1 MNIRR
6 ILVVGVGLFFSISI
20 MYLGGCSDKN
30 PANAQPLSKS
40 STLVLKTGIKS
51 NQLASSI
58 PVAGGSLEL
67 TSANF
72 NLDKLV
78 IQENSGFDGEQQGD
92 HNDGNNSG
100 SETEASDI
108 TVNGPLQFD
117 IANGDVSIGNVSVY
131 PGIFKKVDIY
141 LSLNSA
147 VPFNGN
153 SIIVTGDFHKSNG
166 TIIPF
171 EIKSQYNSKY
181 ETLITNGGITVLANQ
196 TVEIKL
202 SFDLMKLFQN
212 LDLSNAVITNN
223 KITIDFNNNTD
234 ILSVFEANLSQSIDF
249 EDHN

>member
-1 MNIRR
+1 MNIRS
-6 ILVVGVGLFFSISI
+6 ILGVGIGLLFSISI

-30 PANAQPLSKS
+30 PANAQPLLKS
-40 STLVLKTGIKS
+40 SSIVLKTGIKS

-58 PVAGGSLEL
+58 PMTGGSLEL

-72 NLDKLV
+72 NLDKLF

-92 HNDGNNSG
+92 HNDGNDNG

-108 TVNGPLQFD
+108 TVKGPLQFD
-117 IANGDVSIGNVSVY
+117 IAKGDVSIGNVSVY
-131 PGIFKKVDIY
+131 PGIFKKVDVY
-141 LSLNSA
+141 FSLNSA
-147 VPFNGN
+147 VPFNGS
-153 SIIVTGDFHKSNG
+153 SIFVTGDFHKSNG

-171 EIKSQYNSKY
+171 EIKSQYNSMY
-181 ETLITNGGITVLANQ
+181 ETLIANGGITVLVNQ

-202 SFDLMKLFQN
+202 SFDLMKLFGN

-223 KITIDFNNNTD
+223 KITIDSNNNTN